1 MPSVA
6 ALNKE
11 NRAPAG
17 GSFALTGKSTTTTA
31 ATKRAAASAKRPAAS
46 SSKTRKPS
54 TTDSFDDA
62 EEEDDDELMMAG
74 AEEGE
79 TVIVG
84 ETQFGQT
91 GEEEEE
97 DEEMEVVPAKK
108 SARGVKKP
116 PAARAKGR
124 ATAKKGMTGTT
135 DASLTDDFDAA
146 LAVPLAGV
154 GGSGAKPSAREKKLE
169 SQLAA
174 TKKALAESQALFKK
188 LSELR
193 ETRAEEAEQRL
204 REISDERIKSAGE
217 TIQSYKSESDA
228 LRTELSTL
236 QSTAFSSPRSK
247 AALVESKRVRELEGE
262 RDEARVLLERGRSE
276 RRAEVESLERKES
289 EKVREEREGLERE
302 VRELREEVSTLRT
315 ELNAEVAHSKSLQQQ
330 LKSGPSASSSVT
342 APPAAPSTSAPAS
355 TDTLKLQDEIER
367 LTQKLNLNEDLTGFA
382 VHSVKQEEMG
392 ATYVCLLSDCA
403 GTTGALNFKLTFHPD
418 GTTSYKPNLE
428 PERDAALIH
437 LLSPELQGYMRFGAE
452 MSSEFFKRLF
462 AGINKVRI

>member
-17 GSFALTGKSTTTTA
+17 GSFALTGKTTA
-31 ATKRAAASAKRPAAS
+31 ASKRAAASTKRPAAS
-46 SSKTRKPS
+46 SSKIRKPS
-54 TTDSFDDA
+54 TTDTFADA
-62 EEEDDDELMMAG
+62 EDEDDDELMMAG
-74 AEEGE
+74 AGGEEGE

-84 ETQFGQT
+84 ETQFAQDGE
-91 GEEEEE
+91 GEED
-97 DEEMEVVPAKK
+97 DEEVEEVVPKKGARGAKK
-108 SARGVKKP
+108 
-116 PAARAKGR
+116 PAAGGAKGR
-124 ATAKKGMTGTT
+124 ATKKAASGT

-146 LAVPLAGV
+146 LAIPLASMEGA
-154 GGSGAKPSAREKKLE
+154 GAKPSAREKKLE
-169 SQLAA
+169 AQLAA
-174 TKKALAESQALFKK
+174 TKKALSESQALFAK

-228 LRTELSTL
+228 LRTELASL

-247 AALVESKRVRELEGE
+247 AALVESRRVKELEGE
-262 RDEARVLLERGRSE
+262 RDEARGVLERERGE
-276 RRAEVESLERKES
+276 RRAEVEGVERRER
-289 EKVREEREGLERE
+289 EKARSEREGLERE

-330 LKSGPSASSSVT
+330 LKSAPSTSSSAVL
-342 APPAAPSTSAPAS
+342 PLPAAPSTSAATP

-428 PERDAALIH
+428 AERDAALVQ

-462 AGINKVRI
+462 ASVNKVRI

>member
-17 GSFALTGKSTTTTA
+17 GSFALTGKTTA
-31 ATKRAAASAKRPAAS
+31 ASKRAAASTKRPAAS
-46 SSKTRKPS
+46 SSKIRKPS
-54 TTDSFDDA
+54 TTDTFADA
-62 EEEDDDELMMAG
+62 EDEDDDELMMAG
-74 AEEGE
+74 AGGEEGE

-84 ETQFGQT
+84 ETQFAQDGE
-91 GEEEEE
+91 GEED
-97 DEEMEVVPAKK
+97 DEEVEEVVPKKGARGAKK
-108 SARGVKKP
+108 
-116 PAARAKGR
+116 PAAGGAKGR
-124 ATAKKGMTGTT
+124 ATKKAASGT

-146 LAVPLAGV
+146 LAIPLASMEGA
-154 GGSGAKPSAREKKLE
+154 GAKPSAREKKLE
-169 SQLAA
+169 AQLAA
-174 TKKALAESQALFKK
+174 TKKALSESQALFAK

-228 LRTELSTL
+228 LRTELASL

-247 AALVESKRVRELEGE
+247 AALVESRRVKELEGE
-262 RDEARVLLERGRSE
+262 RDEARGF
-276 RRAEVESLERKES
+276 
-289 EKVREEREGLERE
+289 
-302 VRELREEVSTLRT
+302 STLRT

-330 LKSGPSASSSVT
+330 LKSAPSTSSSAVL
-342 APPAAPSTSAPAS
+342 PLPAAPSTSAATP

-428 PERDAALIH
+428 AERDAALVQ

-462 AGINKVRI
+462 ASVNKVRI

>member
-17 GSFALTGKSTTTTA
+17 GSFALTGKTTA
-31 ATKRAAASAKRPAAS
+31 ASKRAAASTKRPAAS
-46 SSKTRKPS
+46 SSKIRKPS
-54 TTDSFDDA
+54 TTDTFADA
-62 EEEDDDELMMAG
+62 EDEDDDELMMAG
-74 AEEGE
+74 AGGEEGE

-84 ETQFGQT
+84 ETQFAQDGE
-91 GEEEEE
+91 GEED
-97 DEEMEVVPAKK
+97 DEEVEEVVPKKGARGAKK
-108 SARGVKKP
+108 
-116 PAARAKGR
+116 PAAGGAKGR
-124 ATAKKGMTGTT
+124 ATKKAASGT

-146 LAVPLAGV
+146 LAIPLASMEGA
-154 GGSGAKPSAREKKLE
+154 GAKPSAREKKLE
-169 SQLAA
+169 AQLAA
-174 TKKALAESQALFKK
+174 TKKALSESQALFAK

-204 REISDERIKSAGE
+204 REISDERIK
-217 TIQSYKSESDA
+217 
-228 LRTELSTL
+228 
-236 QSTAFSSPRSK
+236 F
-247 AALVESKRVRELEGE
+247 
-262 RDEARVLLERGRSE
+262 
-276 RRAEVESLERKES
+276 
-289 EKVREEREGLERE
+289 
-302 VRELREEVSTLRT
+302 STLRT

-330 LKSGPSASSSVT
+330 LKSAPSTSSSAVL
-342 APPAAPSTSAPAS
+342 PLPAAPSTSAATP

-428 PERDAALIH
+428 AERDAALVQ

-462 AGINKVRI
+462 ASVNKVRI